1 MEIETVTCCTPV
13 QDSSPSQSGALI
25 AMVTKGRE
33 DGRERREKRE
43 RERKDRRERR
53 EKRERE
59 REGRWKGCG
68 GKGEGKQKAKDG
80 EKRG

>member
-13 QDSSPSQSGALI
+13 QDSSPSQSGAPI

-43 RERKDRRERR
+43 RERNDRRERR
-53 EKRERE
+53 EKR
-59 REGRWKGCG
+59 
-68 GKGEGKQKAKDG
+68 
-80 EKRG
+80 